1 MKDIDSGNAGIRDWD
16 VDDRDEGTDDISC
29 TDADT
34 RVARARYVD
43 KRENVNNIGALDDIP
58 IDEGSTDE
66 FELVG

>member
-34 RVARARYVD
+34 RVARERYVD
-43 KRENVNNIGALDDIP
+43 QRENINNIGALDDIP
-58 IDEGSTDE
+58 IDEGSKDE

>member
-34 RVARARYVD
+34 RVARERYVD
-43 KRENVNNIGALDDIP
+43 QRENVNNIGALDDIP
-58 IDEGSTDE
+58 IDEGSKDE